1 MNYVVAVRALCE
13 FTARRG
19 DLDLRFT
26 PSPSAQEGMAGHLLV
41 ASRRPAGYQT
51 EIALEGS
58 HAGLQVRGRA
68 DGYDAALNRL
78 EEIKTHRGDVNAV
91 PDNHR
96 CMHWAQAKVYGH
108 LLCCKLSRATMQ
120 IALVYFDIG
129 TQQETVLA
137 EQYDASQLQAFF
149 QEQCEHFLHWARQ
162 EAAHRSARDHAL
174 TALAF
179 PHQDFRS
186 GQRDL
191 AKAVYRAARDGECL
205 MAQAP
210 TGIGKTMGTIF
221 PMLKASPAKLDKVF
235 FLCAKTAGRQLALD
249 AIKRLRHAVPEL
261 PLRTLEIVARDQAC
275 EHPDKA
281 CHGASCPLARGFYDR
296 LPMARQEALQ
306 AGVWDETQVRA
317 TASAH
322 AVCPYFLAQE
332 LARWADVAIGD
343 YNYYFDYNAMLHGL
357 AQANQWRVGVL
368 VDEAHNLVE
377 RARGMYTAQLAQAD
391 AAALR
396 RRVAKVLR
404 RPLDAINRAW
414 QEMLDTREDGYGVL
428 ETPPARLLSAL
439 QQGVAAIADYYAGT
453 NSAQASVPAPG
464 SAEDALQQFYFDA
477 LRFIRMAE
485 QYGAHSLCDISL
497 PAAGATG
504 AAQDEALA
512 AAQAK
517 ALAKAP
523 AKTPAKSYARGPRGK
538 QLAQRQ
544 ATLCIRNVIPA
555 SFLAPRFAAAQ
566 SAVLFSATLNPWQ
579 FYRDTLGLPAACMCL
594 DVPPPFKPEQLSVH
608 VVRNISTRY
617 RDRAASLAPIVD
629 LMAAQYRRRP
639 GNYLGFS
646 SSFEYSRQLS
656 DLFRDRHPDLQMW
669 EQLPGMSPAQ
679 RDGFLARFTPES
691 AGIGFAVLGGA
702 FGEGIDLPGARLIG
716 AFIVTLGLPQ
726 MNSVNEQ
733 MMHRMEQKFGKGYDY
748 TYLYP
753 GMQKV
758 VQAAGRVIRS
768 ESDSGNVYL
777 IDDRYTQAQVRRLLP
792 QWWKIA
798 TLSVPTRSAV
808 TPDPGGVA
816 G

>member
-41 ASRRPAGYQT
+41 ASRRGAGYQA

-68 DGYDAALNRL
+68 DGYDATLNRL
-78 EEIKTHRGDVNAV
+78 EEIKTHRGDANAV
-91 PDNHR
+91 PENHR
-96 CMHWAQAKVYGH
+96 CMHWAQAMVYGH
-108 LLCCKLSRATMQ
+108 LLCCKLGRADME

-129 TQQETVLA
+129 SQQETVLTR
-137 EQYDASQLQAFF
+137 QCDAGELQVFF

-162 EAAHRSARDHAL
+162 EAAHRAARDDAL
-174 TALAF
+174 AVLAF
-179 PHQDFRS
+179 PHQHFRP
-186 GQRDL
+186 GQREL
-191 AKAVYRAARDGECL
+191 AKAVYRATRDGQCL

-221 PMLKASPAKLDKVF
+221 PMLKAAPGALDKVF

-249 AIKRLRHAVPEL
+249 AIGRLRQAAPEL

-281 CHGASCPLARGFYDR
+281 CHGASCPLAKGFHDR
-296 LPMARQEALQ
+296 LPLARQAALQ
-306 AGVWDETQVRA
+306 ANVWDQAQVRA
-317 TASAH
+317 TALAH
-322 AVCPYFLAQE
+322 AICPYSLAQE

-357 AQANQWRVGVL
+357 AHANQWRVGVL
-368 VDEAHNLVE
+368 VDEAHNLVD

-396 RRVAKVLR
+396 RRVPKILR
-404 RPLDAINRAW
+404 KSLDAVNRAW
-414 QEMLDTREDGYGVL
+414 KEMLGTRADAYGVL
-428 ETPPARLLSAL
+428 DVPPARLLSAL
-439 QQGVAAIADYYAGT
+439 QQGAAAIADYYAGT
-453 NSAQASVPAPG
+453 NNVQAPVPPPG

-485 QYGAHSLCDISL
+485 QYGAHSLCDVSV
-497 PAAGATG
+497 PAAGVGG
-504 AAQDEALA
+504 A
-512 AAQAK
+512 
-517 ALAKAP
+517 
-523 AKTPAKSYARGPRGK
+523 
-538 QLAQRQ
+538 

-555 SFLAPRFAAAQ
+555 SFLAPRFSAAQ
-566 SAVLFSATLNPWQ
+566 STVLFSATLNPWQ
-579 FYRDTLGLPAACMCL
+579 FYRDTLGLPAASACL

-617 RDRAASLAPIVD
+617 RDRTASLEPIVD
-629 LMAAQYRRRP
+629 LMAAQYRARP
-639 GNYLGFS
+639 GNYLSFS
-646 SSFEYSRQLS
+646 SSFDYSRQLS
-656 DLFRDRHPDLQMW
+656 ELFRNRHPGLQVW

-679 RDGFLARFTPES
+679 RDGFLARFTPDS

-726 MNSVNEQ
+726 MNAVNEQ
-733 MMHRMEQKFGKGYDY
+733 MMQRMEQKFGKGYDY

-768 ESDSGNVYL
+768 ESDYGNVYL
-777 IDDRYTQAQVRRLLP
+777 IDDRYAQAQVRRLLP

-798 TLSVPTRSAV
+798 SLSAPTASAA
-808 TPDPGGVA
+808 TADHAGVA